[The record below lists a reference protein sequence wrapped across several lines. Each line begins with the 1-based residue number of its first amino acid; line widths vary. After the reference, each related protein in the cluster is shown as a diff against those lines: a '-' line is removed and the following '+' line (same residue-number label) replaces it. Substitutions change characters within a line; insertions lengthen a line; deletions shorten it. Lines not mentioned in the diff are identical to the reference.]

1 MEIGWVFGGMD
12 YRNVG
17 YSNIR
22 IPEDDKDYTYKY
34 DYRANT
40 FPEEVFVHEFLHTLE
55 RNAEE
60 YGYEVPALH
69 DSSRYGYQSEPF
81 IRLKN
86 WYQDYM
92 NREIDYQ
99 GAKIGLPAEIYA
111 IKPVKTSNF
120 EFSNTIEAFA
130 EPDSILE
137 EIQMMFGRVWDI
149 FQGNKT

>member
-1 MEIGWVFGGMD
+1 MD
-12 YRNVG
+12 YRNIG

-22 IPEDDKDYTYKY
+22 LPENDKDYTYKY

-40 FPEEVFVHEFLHTLE
+40 FPEEVFIHEFLHTLE
-55 RNAEE
+55 RNAKE

-92 NREIDYQ
+92 NQEIEYQ
-99 GAKIGLPAEIYA
+99 GKKIGLPAEIYT

-120 EFSNTIEAFA
+120 EFSHTIDAFA

-137 EIQMMFGRVWDI
+137 EIQIMFGRVWDI

>member
-1 MEIGWVFGGMD
+1 MD
-12 YRNVG
+12 YRNIG

-22 IPEDDKDYTYKY
+22 LPENDKDYTYKY

-40 FPEEVFVHEFLHTLE
+40 FPEEVFIHEFLHTLE
-55 RNAEE
+55 RNAKE

-92 NREIDYQ
+92 NQEIEYQ
-99 GAKIGLPAEIYA
+99 GEKIGLPAEIYT

-120 EFSNTIEAFA
+120 EFSHTIDAFE
-130 EPDSILE
+130 EPDNIIE
-137 EIQMMFGRVWDI
+137 EIQVIFGRVI
-149 FQGNKT
+149 SLFQNNRENVVEQ

>member
-1 MEIGWVFGGMD
+1 MD
-12 YRNVG
+12 YRNIG

-22 IPEDDKDYTYKY
+22 LPKNDKDYTYKY

-40 FPEEVFVHEFLHTLE
+40 FPEEVFIHEFLHTLE
-55 RNAEE
+55 RNAQE
-60 YGYEVPALH
+60 YGFEIPALH

-92 NREIDYQ
+92 NQKIQYQ
-99 GAKIGLPAEIYA
+99 GNQIGLPEEIYT

-120 EFSNTIEAFA
+120 EFTNTIDVFA
-130 EPDSILE
+130 EPDSILQ
-137 EIQMMFGRVWDI
+137 EIQIMFRRI
-149 FQGNKT
+149 FTIFNRDENTIK

>member
-1 MEIGWVFGGMD
+1 MD
-12 YRNVG
+12 YRNIG

-22 IPEDDKDYTYKY
+22 LPENDKDYTYKY

-40 FPEEVFVHEFLHTLE
+40 FPEEVFIHEFLHTLE
-55 RNAEE
+55 RNAKE

-69 DSSRYGYQSEPF
+69 DSSRYGYRSEPF

-92 NREIDYQ
+92 NQEIEYQ
-99 GAKIGLPAEIYA
+99 GEKIGLPAEIYT

-120 EFSNTIEAFA
+120 EFSHTIDAFA

-137 EIQMMFGRVWDI
+137 EIQIMFGRVWDI

>member
-1 MEIGWVFGGMD
+1 MEIGLDFGGMD
-12 YRNVG
+12 YRNIG

-22 IPEDDKDYTYKY
+22 LPEDDKDYTYKY

-55 RNAEE
+55 RNAKE
-60 YGYEVPALH
+60 YGYEIPALH

-92 NREIDYQ
+92 NQEIEYQ
-99 GAKIGLPAEIYA
+99 AEKIGLPKEIYT
-111 IKPVKTSNF
+111 IKPVKMSDF
-120 EFSNTIEAFA
+120 DFSHTLHVFG
-130 EPDSILE
+130 EPQNVIE
-137 EIQMMFGRVWDI
+137 EIKIMFGRIFTI
-149 FQGNKT
+149 FQGRK

>member
-1 MEIGWVFGGMD
+1 MD
-12 YRNVG
+12 YRNIG

-22 IPEDDKDYTYKY
+22 LPKNDKDYTYKY

-40 FPEEVFVHEFLHTLE
+40 FPEEVFIHEFLHTLE
-55 RNAEE
+55 RNAQE
-60 YGYEVPALH
+60 YGFEIPALH

-92 NREIDYQ
+92 NQKIQYQ
-99 GAKIGLPAEIYA
+99 GNQIGLPEELYT

-120 EFSNTIEAFA
+120 EFTNTIDVFA
-130 EPDSILE
+130 EPDSILQ
-137 EIQMMFGRVWDI
+137 EIQIMFRRI
-149 FQGNKT
+149 FTIFNRSENTIK

>member
-1 MEIGWVFGGMD
+1 MD
-12 YRNVG
+12 YRNIG

-22 IPEDDKDYTYKY
+22 LPENDKDYTYKY

-40 FPEEVFVHEFLHTLE
+40 FPEEVFIHEFLHTLE
-55 RNAEE
+55 RNAKE

-69 DSSRYGYQSEPF
+69 DSSRYGYQSELF
-81 IRLKN
+81 VRLKN

-92 NREIDYQ
+92 NQEIEYQ
-99 GAKIGLPAEIYA
+99 GKKIGLPAEIYT

-120 EFSNTIEAFA
+120 EFSHTIDAFA

-137 EIQMMFGRVWDI
+137 EIQIMFGRVWDI

>member
-1 MEIGWVFGGMD
+1 MD
-12 YRNVG
+12 YRNIG

-22 IPEDDKDYTYKY
+22 LPENDKDYTYKY

-40 FPEEVFVHEFLHTLE
+40 FPEEVFIHEFLHTLE
-55 RNAEE
+55 RNAKE

-92 NREIDYQ
+92 NQEI
-99 GAKIGLPAEIYA
+99 E
-111 IKPVKTSNF
+111 
-120 EFSNTIEAFA
+120 
-130 EPDSILE
+130 
-137 EIQMMFGRVWDI
+137 
-149 FQGNKT
+149 